1 MPEPSHKELAE
12 RADWARRHR
21 ARFLK
26 KNQPLVGIQTAQ
38 QATEKEAT
46 EPPPYAELHCLTHF
60 SFQRGAS
67 SPEELVRRAWAL
79 GYTAL
84 AITDECS
91 VAGVVR
97 AWSAHKVCARAPEP
111 GDAFDDE
118 LSAVRAARRAAG
130 VSAPLQLLFG
140 SEFRFDG
147 QGTLVAIA
155 RDLHSWGDLC
165 SFITACRRAAPKGHH
180 ALPPLAQALAALR
193 RCALL
198 WAPAKEGSTA
208 IDSIAA
214 CALQTS
220 VSGPFDSKI
229 TLLAEL
235 HGGADDALWLAQLRA
250 LSAATG
256 WPLAAAGDVHM
267 HVRARKRLHDVM
279 TAIRVGQPVHA
290 CGFALQANAERHLRP
305 RERLAAVY
313 PPDLLAATLAVAAR
327 CAFGLDEIQYNYPE
341 EAVIEGL
348 TPTETLAQLTREG
361 AAWRFPKGVPPRIQ
375 GFIDKELALIEE
387 CRYEMFFLTVHDI
400 VRWAR
405 GQGILCQ
412 GRGSAANSVVCYC
425 LGITAADP
433 EKSNP
438 LLERFISKARQDEP
452 PDIDVDFE
460 HERREQVIQYI
471 YRKYGRSRAA
481 LSATV
486 ICYRRRS
493 ALRDVGRALG
503 VDERLIDAFAKD
515 HHWFDDGLA
524 AHRLGDLA
532 ATVGAAITPAL
543 ASLGLQRTAQLRGAP
558 RHRSQH
564 VGGFVLTET
573 PLHRLVPLE
582 NAAMEGDPVQ
592 WADPDAEREAPA
604 SAHAICPELERWLPP
619 RPALRQVIQW
629 DKDDLDAL
637 GLMKVDVL
645 ALGML
650 TAMRRCLE
658 MVSRRRGRPFTR
670 SDIQSECPETYR
682 MIRRA
687 DTVGTFQIES
697 RAQMSMLPRLKPT
710 TFYDLVVQVAIV
722 RPGPISGGMV
732 HPYLK
737 ARERRR
743 RGLPITYDRSTNDP
757 APNPAD
763 PDDPECQPRLA
774 KALRRTLGIPIF
786 QEQVMEVAMIAADYS
801 AEDADRLRRDMA
813 AWKRK
818 GGLGPHRER
827 LIQGM
832 RRNGY
837 EQEYAERIFRQ
848 IEGFGEYGFPESHA
862 YSFALIAYESSW
874 LKCHEPEAFLA
885 AMLNSQPMGFYGPAQ
900 LVQDA
905 RRHGVVV
912 LPPDV
917 TVSGWDCALEEAVL
931 ALSPAGAGPGWGS
944 APWPMAAPSPHPS
957 PLPKGARAQAH
968 PLQHARPLP
977 PLPPAGEGWGEGP
990 AAEDVQPFFEPNR
1003 PRVGADQAQCA
1014 IENEASFPP
1023 SPAGEGPGW
1032 GPAPLPMATPPAPHP
1047 NPLPKGARAQTHP
1060 LPHGRPLPPLPLAGE
1075 GWGEGKAIEDAQ
1087 LFFEPNRPLVIA
1099 DKALIAI
1106 ENEAYFSP
1114 SPAGGGPGWGPP
1126 HATRQSAGP
1135 HPSLPPVAEGARPA
1149 VRLGLRL
1156 AQGLNEAAARRIE
1169 QARAER
1175 PFTSVDDLARRAQ
1188 LDVKA
1193 LNQLAAADALIT
1205 LAGHR
1210 RQQVWQGAA
1219 LKSAPELLRD
1229 APIDEDALV
1238 LPAAPEGEEIV
1249 HDYAALGLTLR
1260 RHPLALLRPRLARW
1274 RLRSAQELKAAR
1286 HGEQVRACGIV
1297 IGRQQPGTAKGTI
1310 FVTLE
1315 DETGPVNVIV
1325 WKSVRVA
1332 EDQRNALLRSRLLAV
1347 QGEWQIGQDSGGH
1360 VRHLIAQRFVD
1371 LTPLLGRIAGLTTSR
1386 DFH

>member
-208 IDSIAA
+208 IDSIAS
-214 CALQTS
+214 CAFQTS
-220 VSGPFDSKI
+220 ASGSFDSKI

-313 PPDLLAATLAVAAR
+313 PPDLLSATLAVAAR

-438 LLERFISKARQDEP
+438 LLERFISKARQNEP

-543 ASLGLQRTAQLRGAP
+543 ASLWLQLTEQLRGAP
-558 RHRSQH
+558 RHLSQH

-944 APWPMAAPSPHPS
+944 APWPMAAPSAPHPS

-1014 IENEASFPP
+1014 IENEARFP
-1023 SPAGEGPGW
+1023 
-1032 GPAPLPMATPPAPHP
+1032 
-1047 NPLPKGARAQTHP
+1047 
-1060 LPHGRPLPPLPLAGE
+1060 
-1075 GWGEGKAIEDAQ
+1075 
-1087 LFFEPNRPLVIA
+1087 
-1099 DKALIAI
+1099 
-1106 ENEAYFSP
+1106 P

-1126 HATRQSAGP
+1126 HATRPSAGP

-1360 VRHLIAQRFVD
+1360 VHHLIAQRFVD

>member
-198 WAPAKEGSTA
+198 WAPAKEGLTA

-214 CALQTS
+214 CDLQTS

-438 LLERFISKARQDEP
+438 LLERFISKARQNEP

-543 ASLGLQRTAQLRGAP
+543 ASLWLQLTEQLRGAP
-558 RHRSQH
+558 RHLSQH

-592 WADPDAEREAPA
+592 WADPDAEGEAPA

-710 TFYDLVVQVAIV
+710 TFYDLVVEVAIV

-917 TVSGWDCALEEAVL
+917 TVSGWDCALEEAVFAEGGL
-931 ALSPAGAGPGWGS
+931 GWGP
-944 APWPMAAPSPHPS
+944 APSPMAAPSPHPS

-990 AAEDVQPFFEPNR
+990 AAEDVQPFFESNL
-1003 PRVGADQAQCA
+1003 PRDLTQKAQ
-1014 IENEASFPP
+1014 
-1023 SPAGEGPGW
+1023 
-1032 GPAPLPMATPPAPHP
+1032 H
-1047 NPLPKGARAQTHP
+1047 
-1060 LPHGRPLPPLPLAGE
+1060 
-1075 GWGEGKAIEDAQ
+1075 
-1087 LFFEPNRPLVIA
+1087 
-1099 DKALIAI
+1099 AI

-1126 HATRQSAGP
+1126 RATRQSAGT
-1135 HPSLPPVAEGARPA
+1135 HPSLTPARETARPA

-1360 VRHLIAQRFVD
+1360 VHHLIAQRFVD

>member
-438 LLERFISKARQDEP
+438 LLERFISKARQNEP

-543 ASLGLQRTAQLRGAP
+543 ASLWLQLTEQLRGAP
-558 RHRSQH
+558 RHLSQH

-592 WADPDAEREAPA
+592 WADPDAEGEAPA

-944 APWPMAAPSPHPS
+944 APWPMAAPSAPHPS
-957 PLPKGARAQAH
+957 PLPRGAREQAH
-968 PLQHARPLP
+968 PLR
-977 PLPPAGEGWGEGP
+977 
-990 AAEDVQPFFEPNR
+990 
-1003 PRVGADQAQCA
+1003 
-1014 IENEASFPP
+1014 
-1023 SPAGEGPGW
+1023 
-1032 GPAPLPMATPPAPHP
+1032 
-1047 NPLPKGARAQTHP
+1047 
-1060 LPHGRPLPPLPLAGE
+1060 HGRLSPPLPLAGE
-1075 GWGEGKAIEDAQ
+1075 GWGEGQAVEDAQ
-1087 LFFEPNRPLVIA
+1087 PFFESNLPRDLTQ
-1099 DKALIAI
+1099 KAQHAI

-1126 HATRQSAGP
+1126 RATRQSAGT
-1135 HPSLPPVAEGARPA
+1135 HPSLTPARETARPA

>member
-438 LLERFISKARQDEP
+438 LLERFISKARQNEP

-543 ASLGLQRTAQLRGAP
+543 ASLWLQLTEQLRGAP
-558 RHRSQH
+558 RHLSQH

-697 RAQMSMLPRLKPT
+697 RAQMSMLPRLKPA

-737 ARERRR
+737 ARERER
-743 RGLPITYDRSTNDP
+743 RGEAIVYERSSKEPPDQPP
-757 APNPAD
+757 A
-763 PDDPECQPRLA
+763 LM
-774 KALRRTLGIPIF
+774 KALERTLGVPIF
-786 QEQVMEVAMIAADYS
+786 QEQVMAISMIAAGFS
-801 AEDADRLRRDMA
+801 ATKADELRRAMA

-818 GGLGPHRER
+818 GGVHRFEAELKGGMIER
-827 LIQGM
+827 
-832 RRNGY
+832 GY
-837 EQEYAERIFRQ
+837 SPEFAERIFRQ
-848 IEGFGEYGFPESHA
+848 ILGFGEYGFPESHA

-917 TVSGWDCALEEAVL
+917 TVSGWDCALEEAVFAEGGL
-931 ALSPAGAGPGWGS
+931 GWGP
-944 APWPMAAPSPHPS
+944 APSPMAAPSPHPS

-968 PLQHARPLP
+968 PLR
-977 PLPPAGEGWGEGP
+977 
-990 AAEDVQPFFEPNR
+990 
-1003 PRVGADQAQCA
+1003 
-1014 IENEASFPP
+1014 
-1023 SPAGEGPGW
+1023 
-1032 GPAPLPMATPPAPHP
+1032 
-1047 NPLPKGARAQTHP
+1047 
-1060 LPHGRPLPPLPLAGE
+1060 HGRLSPPLPLAGE
-1075 GWGEGKAIEDAQ
+1075 GWGEGQAVEDAQ
-1087 LFFEPNRPLVIA
+1087 PFFESNLPRDLTQ
-1099 DKALIAI
+1099 KAQHAI

-1126 HATRQSAGP
+1126 RATRQSAGT
-1135 HPSLPPVAEGARPA
+1135 HPSLTPARETARPA

>member
-438 LLERFISKARQDEP
+438 LLERFISKARQNEP

-543 ASLGLQRTAQLRGAP
+543 ASLWLQLTEQLRGAP
-558 RHRSQH
+558 RHLSQH

-931 ALSPAGAGPGWGS
+931 ALSPAG
-944 APWPMAAPSPHPS
+944 
-957 PLPKGARAQAH
+957 
-968 PLQHARPLP
+968 
-977 PLPPAGEGWGEGP
+977 
-990 AAEDVQPFFEPNR
+990 
-1003 PRVGADQAQCA
+1003 
-1014 IENEASFPP
+1014 
-1023 SPAGEGPGW
+1023 EGPGW

-1126 HATRQSAGP
+1126 RATRQSAGT
-1135 HPSLPPVAEGARPA
+1135 HPSLTPARETARPA

>member
-111 GDAFDDE
+111 SDAFDDE

-375 GFIDKELALIEE
+375 GSIDKELALIEE

-438 LLERFISKARQDEP
+438 LLERFISKARQNEP

-543 ASLGLQRTAQLRGAP
+543 ASLWLQLTEQLRGAP
-558 RHRSQH
+558 RHLSQH

-944 APWPMAAPSPHPS
+944 APWPMAAPSAPHPS
-957 PLPKGARAQAH
+957 PLPRGAREQAH
-968 PLQHARPLP
+968 PLR
-977 PLPPAGEGWGEGP
+977 
-990 AAEDVQPFFEPNR
+990 
-1003 PRVGADQAQCA
+1003 
-1014 IENEASFPP
+1014 
-1023 SPAGEGPGW
+1023 
-1032 GPAPLPMATPPAPHP
+1032 
-1047 NPLPKGARAQTHP
+1047 
-1060 LPHGRPLPPLPLAGE
+1060 HGRLSPPLPLAGE
-1075 GWGEGKAIEDAQ
+1075 GWGEGQAVEDAQ
-1087 LFFEPNRPLVIA
+1087 PFFESNLPRDLTQ
-1099 DKALIAI
+1099 KAQHAI

-1126 HATRQSAGP
+1126 RATRQSAGT
-1135 HPSLPPVAEGARPA
+1135 HPSLTPARETARPA

-1360 VRHLIAQRFVD
+1360 VHHLIAQRFVD

>member
-1 MPEPSHKELAE
+1 M
-12 RADWARRHR
+12 
-21 ARFLK
+21 
-26 KNQPLVGIQTAQ
+26 
-38 QATEKEAT
+38 
-46 EPPPYAELHCLTHF
+46 
-60 SFQRGAS
+60 
-67 SPEELVRRAWAL
+67 
-79 GYTAL
+79 
-84 AITDECS
+84 
-91 VAGVVR
+91 
-97 AWSAHKVCARAPEP
+97 
-111 GDAFDDE
+111 
-118 LSAVRAARRAAG
+118 
-130 VSAPLQLLFG
+130 
-140 SEFRFDG
+140 
-147 QGTLVAIA
+147 AIA

-220 VSGPFDSKI
+220 VSGQFDSKI

-438 LLERFISKARQDEP
+438 LLERFISKARQNEP

-543 ASLGLQRTAQLRGAP
+543 ASLWLQLTEQLRGAP
-558 RHRSQH
+558 RHLSQH

-592 WADPDAEREAPA
+592 WDDPDAEGEAPA

-944 APWPMAAPSPHPS
+944 APWPMAAPSAPHPS
-957 PLPKGARAQAH
+957 PLPRGAREQAH
-968 PLQHARPLP
+968 PLR
-977 PLPPAGEGWGEGP
+977 
-990 AAEDVQPFFEPNR
+990 
-1003 PRVGADQAQCA
+1003 
-1014 IENEASFPP
+1014 
-1023 SPAGEGPGW
+1023 
-1032 GPAPLPMATPPAPHP
+1032 
-1047 NPLPKGARAQTHP
+1047 
-1060 LPHGRPLPPLPLAGE
+1060 HGRLSPPLPLAGE
-1075 GWGEGKAIEDAQ
+1075 GWGEGQAVEDAQ
-1087 LFFEPNRPLVIA
+1087 PFFESNLPRDLTQ
-1099 DKALIAI
+1099 KAQHAI

-1126 HATRQSAGP
+1126 RATRQSAGT
-1135 HPSLPPVAEGARPA
+1135 HPSLTPARETARPA

-1219 LKSAPELLRD
+1219 LKSPPELLRD
-1229 APIDEDALV
+1229 APIDEAPLAL
-1238 LPAAPEGEEIV
+1238 PPAPEGEEIV

-1315 DETGPVNVIV
+1315 DETGSVNVIV

>member
-290 CGFALQANAERHLRP
+290 CGFVLQANAERHLRP

-543 ASLGLQRTAQLRGAP
+543 ASLWLQLTEQLRGAP
-558 RHRSQH
+558 RHLSQH

-592 WADPDAEREAPA
+592 WADPDAEGEAPA

-786 QEQVMEVAMIAADYS
+786 QEQVMELAMIAADYS

-917 TVSGWDCALEEAVL
+917 TVSGWDCALEEAVFAEGGL
-931 ALSPAGAGPGWGS
+931 GWGP
-944 APWPMAAPSPHPS
+944 APWPMAAPSAPHPS
-957 PLPKGARAQAH
+957 PLPRGAREQAH
-968 PLQHARPLP
+968 PLR
-977 PLPPAGEGWGEGP
+977 
-990 AAEDVQPFFEPNR
+990 
-1003 PRVGADQAQCA
+1003 
-1014 IENEASFPP
+1014 
-1023 SPAGEGPGW
+1023 
-1032 GPAPLPMATPPAPHP
+1032 
-1047 NPLPKGARAQTHP
+1047 
-1060 LPHGRPLPPLPLAGE
+1060 HGRLSPPLPLAGE
-1075 GWGEGKAIEDAQ
+1075 GWGEGQAVEDAQ
-1087 LFFEPNRPLVIA
+1087 PFFESNLPRDLTQ
-1099 DKALIAI
+1099 KAQHAI

-1114 SPAGGGPGWGPP
+1114 SPAGGGPGWGPA

-1360 VRHLIAQRFVD
+1360 VHHLIAQRFVD

>member
-290 CGFALQANAERHLRP
+290 CGFVLQANAERHLRP

-313 PPDLLAATLAVAAR
+313 PPDLLSATLAVAAR

-438 LLERFISKARQDEP
+438 LLERFISKARQNEP

-543 ASLGLQRTAQLRGAP
+543 ASLWLQLTEQLRGAP
-558 RHRSQH
+558 RHLSQH

-944 APWPMAAPSPHPS
+944 APWPMAAPSAPHPS
-957 PLPKGARAQAH
+957 PLPRGAREQAH
-968 PLQHARPLP
+968 PLR
-977 PLPPAGEGWGEGP
+977 
-990 AAEDVQPFFEPNR
+990 
-1003 PRVGADQAQCA
+1003 
-1014 IENEASFPP
+1014 
-1023 SPAGEGPGW
+1023 
-1032 GPAPLPMATPPAPHP
+1032 
-1047 NPLPKGARAQTHP
+1047 
-1060 LPHGRPLPPLPLAGE
+1060 HGRLSPPLPLAGE
-1075 GWGEGKAIEDAQ
+1075 GWGEGQAVEDAQ
-1087 LFFEPNRPLVIA
+1087 PFFESNLPRDLTQ
-1099 DKALIAI
+1099 KAQHAI

-1126 HATRQSAGP
+1126 RATRQSAGT
-1135 HPSLPPVAEGARPA
+1135 HPSLTPARETARPA

-1360 VRHLIAQRFVD
+1360 VHHLIAQRFVD

>member
-97 AWSAHKVCARAPEP
+97 AWRAHKVCARAPEP

-214 CALQTS
+214 CALQKS

-433 EKSNP
+433 EKSHP

-543 ASLGLQRTAQLRGAP
+543 ASLWLQLTEQLRGAP
-558 RHRSQH
+558 RHLSQH

-592 WADPDAEREAPA
+592 WADPDAEGEAPA

-944 APWPMAAPSPHPS
+944 APWPMAAPSAPHPS
-957 PLPKGARAQAH
+957 PLPRGAREQAH
-968 PLQHARPLP
+968 PLR
-977 PLPPAGEGWGEGP
+977 
-990 AAEDVQPFFEPNR
+990 
-1003 PRVGADQAQCA
+1003 
-1014 IENEASFPP
+1014 
-1023 SPAGEGPGW
+1023 
-1032 GPAPLPMATPPAPHP
+1032 
-1047 NPLPKGARAQTHP
+1047 
-1060 LPHGRPLPPLPLAGE
+1060 HGRLSPPLPLAGE
-1075 GWGEGKAIEDAQ
+1075 GWGEGQAVEDAQ
-1087 LFFEPNRPLVIA
+1087 PFFESNLPRDLTQ
-1099 DKALIAI
+1099 KAQHAI

-1347 QGEWQIGQDSGGH
+1347 QGEWQIDQDSGGH

>member
-214 CALQTS
+214 CALQKS

-438 LLERFISKARQDEP
+438 LLERFISKARQNEP

-543 ASLGLQRTAQLRGAP
+543 ASLWLQLTEQLRGAP
-558 RHRSQH
+558 RHLSQH

-837 EQEYAERIFRQ
+837 ELEYAERIFRQ

-931 ALSPAGAGPGWGS
+931 ALSPAGA
-944 APWPMAAPSPHPS
+944 
-957 PLPKGARAQAH
+957 
-968 PLQHARPLP
+968 
-977 PLPPAGEGWGEGP
+977 
-990 AAEDVQPFFEPNR
+990 
-1003 PRVGADQAQCA
+1003 
-1014 IENEASFPP
+1014 
-1023 SPAGEGPGW
+1023 
-1032 GPAPLPMATPPAPHP
+1032 
-1047 NPLPKGARAQTHP
+1047 
-1060 LPHGRPLPPLPLAGE
+1060 
-1075 GWGEGKAIEDAQ
+1075 
-1087 LFFEPNRPLVIA
+1087 
-1099 DKALIAI
+1099 
-1106 ENEAYFSP
+1106 
-1114 SPAGGGPGWGPP
+1114 GPGWGPP

>member
-438 LLERFISKARQDEP
+438 LLERFISKARQNEP

-543 ASLGLQRTAQLRGAP
+543 ASLWLQLTEQLRGAP
-558 RHRSQH
+558 RHLSQH

-837 EQEYAERIFRQ
+837 ELEYAERIFRQ

-944 APWPMAAPSPHPS
+944 APWPMAAPSAPHPS
-957 PLPKGARAQAH
+957 PLPRGAREQAH
-968 PLQHARPLP
+968 PLR
-977 PLPPAGEGWGEGP
+977 
-990 AAEDVQPFFEPNR
+990 
-1003 PRVGADQAQCA
+1003 
-1014 IENEASFPP
+1014 
-1023 SPAGEGPGW
+1023 
-1032 GPAPLPMATPPAPHP
+1032 
-1047 NPLPKGARAQTHP
+1047 
-1060 LPHGRPLPPLPLAGE
+1060 HGRLSPPLPLAGE
-1075 GWGEGKAIEDAQ
+1075 GWGEGQAVEDAQ
-1087 LFFEPNRPLVIA
+1087 PFFESNLPRDLTQ
-1099 DKALIAI
+1099 KAQHAI

-1126 HATRQSAGP
+1126 RATRQSAGT
-1135 HPSLPPVAEGARPA
+1135 HPSLTPARETARPA

-1360 VRHLIAQRFVD
+1360 VHHLIAQRFVD

>member
-111 GDAFDDE
+111 SDAFDDE

-208 IDSIAA
+208 IDSIAV

-327 CAFGLDEIQYNYPE
+327 CAFELDEIQYNYPE

-438 LLERFISKARQDEP
+438 LLERFISKARQNEP

-543 ASLGLQRTAQLRGAP
+543 ASLWLQLTEQLRGAP
-558 RHRSQH
+558 RHLSQH

-837 EQEYAERIFRQ
+837 ELEYAERIFRQ

-917 TVSGWDCALEEAVL
+917 TVSGWDCALEEAVF
-931 ALSPAGAGPGWGS
+931 AEGGPGWGP
-944 APWPMAAPSPHPS
+944 APSQMAAPSPHPS

-1360 VRHLIAQRFVD
+1360 VHHLIAQRFVD

>member
-543 ASLGLQRTAQLRGAP
+543 ASLWLQLTEQLRGAP
-558 RHRSQH
+558 RHLSQH

-592 WADPDAEREAPA
+592 WADPDAEGEAPA

-710 TFYDLVVQVAIV
+710 TFYDLVVEVAIV

-917 TVSGWDCALEEAVL
+917 TVSGWDCALEEAVFAEGEL
-931 ALSPAGAGPGWGS
+931 GWGP
-944 APWPMAAPSPHPS
+944 APSPMAAPSPHPS

>member
-208 IDSIAA
+208 IDSIAV

-543 ASLGLQRTAQLRGAP
+543 ASLWLQLTEQLRGAP
-558 RHRSQH
+558 RHLSQH

-917 TVSGWDCALEEAVL
+917 TLSGWDCALEEAVFAEGGL
-931 ALSPAGAGPGWGS
+931 GWGP
-944 APWPMAAPSPHPS
+944 APSPMAAPSPHPS

-1360 VRHLIAQRFVD
+1360 VHHLIAQRFVD

>member
-543 ASLGLQRTAQLRGAP
+543 ASLWLQLTEQLRGAP
-558 RHRSQH
+558 RHLSQH

-944 APWPMAAPSPHPS
+944 APWPMAAPSAPHPS
-957 PLPKGARAQAH
+957 PLPRGAREQAH

-1032 GPAPLPMATPPAPHP
+1032 GPAPLPMANPPAPIP
-1047 NPLPKGARAQTHP
+1047 ACPRWRKAQDLP
-1060 LPHGRPLPPLPLAGE
+1060 
-1075 GWGEGKAIEDAQ
+1075 
-1087 LFFEPNRPLVIA
+1087 
-1099 DKALIAI
+1099 
-1106 ENEAYFSP
+1106 
-1114 SPAGGGPGWGPP
+1114 
-1126 HATRQSAGP
+1126 SAW
-1135 HPSLPPVAEGARPA
+1135 ACAW
-1149 VRLGLRL
+1149 
-1156 AQGLNEAAARRIE
+1156 
-1169 QARAER
+1169 
-1175 PFTSVDDLARRAQ
+1175 RRA
-1188 LDVKA
+1188 
-1193 LNQLAAADALIT
+1193 
-1205 LAGHR
+1205 
-1210 RQQVWQGAA
+1210 
-1219 LKSAPELLRD
+1219 
-1229 APIDEDALV
+1229 
-1238 LPAAPEGEEIV
+1238 
-1249 HDYAALGLTLR
+1249 
-1260 RHPLALLRPRLARW
+1260 
-1274 RLRSAQELKAAR
+1274 
-1286 HGEQVRACGIV
+1286 
-1297 IGRQQPGTAKGTI
+1297 
-1310 FVTLE
+1310 
-1315 DETGPVNVIV
+1315 
-1325 WKSVRVA
+1325 
-1332 EDQRNALLRSRLLAV
+1332 
-1347 QGEWQIGQDSGGH
+1347 
-1360 VRHLIAQRFVD
+1360 
-1371 LTPLLGRIAGLTTSR
+1371 
-1386 DFH
+1386 

>member
-438 LLERFISKARQDEP
+438 LLERFISKARQNEP

-543 ASLGLQRTAQLRGAP
+543 ASLWLQLTEQLRGAP
-558 RHRSQH
+558 RHLSQH

-944 APWPMAAPSPHPS
+944 APWPMAAPSAPHPS
-957 PLPKGARAQAH
+957 PLPRGAREQAH
-968 PLQHARPLP
+968 PLR
-977 PLPPAGEGWGEGP
+977 
-990 AAEDVQPFFEPNR
+990 
-1003 PRVGADQAQCA
+1003 
-1014 IENEASFPP
+1014 
-1023 SPAGEGPGW
+1023 
-1032 GPAPLPMATPPAPHP
+1032 
-1047 NPLPKGARAQTHP
+1047 
-1060 LPHGRPLPPLPLAGE
+1060 HGRLSPPLPLAGE
-1075 GWGEGKAIEDAQ
+1075 GWGEGQAVEDAQ
-1087 LFFEPNRPLVIA
+1087 PFFESNLPRDLTQ
-1099 DKALIAI
+1099 KAQHAI

-1360 VRHLIAQRFVD
+1360 VHHLIAQRFVD

>member
-433 EKSNP
+433 EKSHP

-543 ASLGLQRTAQLRGAP
+543 ASLWLQLTEQLRGAP
-558 RHRSQH
+558 RHLSQH

-944 APWPMAAPSPHPS
+944 APWPMAAPSAPHPS
-957 PLPKGARAQAH
+957 PLPRGAREQAH
-968 PLQHARPLP
+968 PLR
-977 PLPPAGEGWGEGP
+977 
-990 AAEDVQPFFEPNR
+990 
-1003 PRVGADQAQCA
+1003 
-1014 IENEASFPP
+1014 
-1023 SPAGEGPGW
+1023 
-1032 GPAPLPMATPPAPHP
+1032 
-1047 NPLPKGARAQTHP
+1047 
-1060 LPHGRPLPPLPLAGE
+1060 HGRLSPPLPLAGE
-1075 GWGEGKAIEDAQ
+1075 GWGEGQAVEDAQ
-1087 LFFEPNRPLVIA
+1087 PFFESNLPRDLTQ
-1099 DKALIAI
+1099 KAQHAI

-1126 HATRQSAGP
+1126 RATRQSAGT
-1135 HPSLPPVAEGARPA
+1135 HPSLTPARETARPA

>member
-438 LLERFISKARQDEP
+438 LLERFISKARQNEP

-543 ASLGLQRTAQLRGAP
+543 ASLWLQLTEQLRGAP
-558 RHRSQH
+558 RHLSQH

-592 WADPDAEREAPA
+592 WADPDAEGEAPA

-710 TFYDLVVQVAIV
+710 TFYDLVVEVAIV

-944 APWPMAAPSPHPS
+944 APWPMAAPSAPHPS
-957 PLPKGARAQAH
+957 PLPRGAREQAH
-968 PLQHARPLP
+968 PLR
-977 PLPPAGEGWGEGP
+977 
-990 AAEDVQPFFEPNR
+990 
-1003 PRVGADQAQCA
+1003 
-1014 IENEASFPP
+1014 
-1023 SPAGEGPGW
+1023 
-1032 GPAPLPMATPPAPHP
+1032 
-1047 NPLPKGARAQTHP
+1047 
-1060 LPHGRPLPPLPLAGE
+1060 HGRLSPPLPLAGE
-1075 GWGEGKAIEDAQ
+1075 GWGEGQAVEDAQ
-1087 LFFEPNRPLVIA
+1087 PFFESNLPRDLTQ
-1099 DKALIAI
+1099 KAQHAI

-1126 HATRQSAGP
+1126 RATRQSAGT
-1135 HPSLPPVAEGARPA
+1135 HPSLTPARETARPA

-1360 VRHLIAQRFVD
+1360 VHHLIAQRFVD